1 MPVAI
6 IENWINTPE
15 GSLANQTPVQSAEKL
30 VVKYLEER
38 GKRIKKYSGLDEFM
52 REVAEVPSN
61 VAVEGFFNNLGVAKK
76 LTEYITNVISN
87 TVNTSEVVES
97 KTVPQIFRN
106 QSINLDVTDESVIID
121 SINIVDTAELDA
133 LQASIAEATENI
145 TSEELGILEVE
156 ELPISEN
163 RQELIDQLDMFDPFI
178 SHPEITEFWDSN
190 IEDGSFSTEVKNF
203 KRENNINSLEDLLD
217 LYDRNPNSMWSSPQ
231 DLIDQIK
238 KCNL

>member
-1 MPVAI
+1 MLSASNAKLLPREFNSIGDSIAI
-6 IENWINTPE
+6 I
-15 GSLANQTPVQSAEKL
+15 
-30 VVKYLEER
+30 
-38 GKRIKKYSGLDEFM
+38 RIDTTDDLG
-52 REVAEVPSN
+52 RES
-61 VAVEGFFNNLGVAKK
+61 
-76 LTEYITNVISN
+76 
-87 TVNTSEVVES
+87 TVYQKNDSDNTSVNLIGSPIQFGAGFMFGNRPTLEQMMEKPEVSENNPEATKQTEDTS
-97 KTVPQIFRN
+97 KTVPQVFRN
-106 QSINLDVTDESVIID
+106 QSINLDVTDESVIIENV
-121 SINIVDTAELDA
+121 NIVDTAELDA
-133 LQASIAEATENI
+133 IQASIAEATENI